1 MTLGQASFKS
11 RSLFAISESRHKEGC
26 ETVRIALQR
35 FGRVKQSFI
44 DEVLGIMDD
53 CYNRINADAVEIV
66 DLYLFDK
73 SSAMNAF
80 LTEEKRKLGI
90 ATSAFE
96 ASFFAVHDA
105 WHGTP
110 RIMVA
115 YDRMLTLSELVR
127 VGSLHHE
134 IAHTILH
141 GSLEYYSF
149 TVPTF
154 LLKLLDEG
162 LFSKQIVVDLLYLV
176 SIAVKDH
183 EATRLLYENGFLE
196 DQAAFCKHL
205 LGPSEEDRE
214 AWKLSGR
221 NETARLLALVSLLK
235 AACCAAPLLDDTIY
249 GKGISESIARSMS
262 YLPEELSTRLSKIL
276 EAASKF
282 GQNTHENVD
291 LFMKKIVDELVIEGG
306 QSDSSGIS
314 DPFSQFS
321 GI

>member
-1 MTLGQASFKS
+1 M
-11 RSLFAISESRHKEGC
+11 
-26 ETVRIALQR
+26 
-35 FGRVKQSFI
+35 
-44 DEVLGIMDD
+44 DE
-53 CYNRINADAVEIV
+53 CYNRINADAVKIV

-80 LTEEKRKLGI
+80 LADEKRKLGI

-115 YDRMLTLSELVR
+115 YDRMLSLSELVR

-141 GSLEYYSF
+141 GSVEYYSF
-149 TVPTF
+149 AVPSF
-154 LLKLLDEG
+154 LFKLENEG
-162 LFSKQIVVDLLYLV
+162 LVSRQIAGDLLYLV
-176 SIAVKDH
+176 SIAVKDY
-183 EATRLLYENGFLE
+183 EVTRLLYENGFLE

-205 LGPSEEDRE
+205 LEPSEEDHE
-214 AWKLSGR
+214 AWKLSRR
-221 NETARLLALVSLLK
+221 NETARLLILVSLLK
-235 AACCAAPLLDDTIY
+235 TACCAAPLLDDAIY

-262 YLPEELSTRLSKIL
+262 YLPKEMSTRLSRAL

-282 GQNTHENVD
+282 GQSTHENVD
-291 LFMKKIVDELVIEGG
+291 LFMKRIIDELVIGGG
-306 QSDSSGIS
+306 QSDSRGIS
-314 DPFSQFS
+314 DAFSAFSQFS
-321 GI
+321 RI